1 MLGEVLLCI
10 VPVHKLRAVVTRF
23 CVLRSSTGGFPGCMR
38 QRLFIGA
45 MFGALLAVIS
55 ATPPA
60 RAELKFA
67 YDDVQRALNE
77 CDAGK
82 RAKADFQGRVTS
94 LEGRLQRQQNE
105 VQSLKDEMEKKGMLM
120 NADQRQ
126 ALQDQYMDKLKNF
139 ERDYKDSKD
148 ELQAKD
154 QEITAKIVH
163 DLAQVIRTL
172 GERDSY
178 TMVFEKGSI
187 LWGAPSIDITDQVIR
202 SYNEMH
208 VTIGTVGEGAGGG
221 AVRAASDD
229 PGASQPS
236 DFGSDAAKKSTISK

>member
-1 MLGEVLLCI
+1 
-10 VPVHKLRAVVTRF
+10 
-23 CVLRSSTGGFPGCMR
+23 MR
-38 QRLFIGA
+38 QRLLIGA
-45 MFGALLAVIS
+45 MFVALFALASV
-55 ATPPA
+55 AVPA
-60 RAELKFA
+60 PGELKFA
-67 YDDVQRALNE
+67 YVDVQRALNE

-82 RAKADFQGRVTS
+82 RAKADFQGKVTT

-105 VQSLKDEMEKKGMLM
+105 VQALKDEMEKKGMLM
-120 NADQRQ
+120 NGDQRQ
-126 ALQDQYMDKLKNF
+126 ALQDQYMEKLKNF

-163 DLAQVIRTL
+163 DLAQVIRTI

-187 LWGAPSIDITDQVIR
+187 LWGAASIDITDQVIR
-202 SYNEMH
+202 NYNSMH
-208 VTIGTVGEGAGGG
+208 VPIGTVGEGPGSAG
-221 AVRAASDD
+221 RLASRQQ
-229 PGASQPS
+229 PGASEPS

>member
-1 MLGEVLLCI
+1 
-10 VPVHKLRAVVTRF
+10 
-23 CVLRSSTGGFPGCMR
+23 MR
-38 QRLFIGA
+38 QRLLIGA
-45 MFGALLAVIS
+45 MFGAFLAVTF
-55 ATPPA
+55 AAVPA
-60 RAELKFA
+60 HAEVKFA
-67 YDDVQRALNE
+67 YVDVQRALNE

-120 NADQRQ
+120 NPDQRQ
-126 ALQDQYMDKLKNF
+126 SLQDQYMEKLKNF

-202 SYNEMH
+202 SYNTMH
-208 VTIGTVGEGAGGG
+208 VPIGSVGEGAGSG
-221 AVRAASDD
+221 VRAASVQSEQ
-229 PGASQPS
+229 PGASEPS
-236 DFGSDAAKKSTISK
+236 DFGSQAARKSTISK

>member
-1 MLGEVLLCI
+1 
-10 VPVHKLRAVVTRF
+10 
-23 CVLRSSTGGFPGCMR
+23 MR
-38 QRLFIGA
+38 QRLFISA
-45 MFGALLAVIS
+45 MFGVFLGVTLAAV
-55 ATPPA
+55 PA
-60 RAELKFA
+60 HAEFKFA
-67 YDDVQRALNE
+67 YVDVQRALNE

-82 RAKADFQGRVTS
+82 RAKAEFQGRVTS

-120 NADQRQ
+120 NPDQRQ
-126 ALQDQYMDKLKNF
+126 SLQDQYMEKLKNF

-154 QEITAKIVH
+154 QEVTAKIVH

-172 GERDSY
+172 GERDNY

-202 SYNEMH
+202 SYNAMH
-208 VTIGTVGEGAGGG
+208 VTIGTVGAGAGG
-221 AVRAASDD
+221 AARGSAQAEE

-236 DFGSDAAKKSTISK
+236 EFGEEAAKKSTISK